1 MTQTGWLD
9 KPEEWNGIPRQ
20 EHSKPGVLK
29 AQLDWI
35 IEHGGAG
42 KPFLLKH
49 VPMRDKHRLQK
60 QTHNYRRDCGQY
72 GFRFEVRQLPGHV
85 KQAAQIREAYGED
98 GVGLWTV
105 WTPIE
110 QRAG

>member
-1 MTQTGWLD
+1 MMHAGWLD
-9 KPEEWNGIPRQ
+9 TPEEWNGIPRD
-20 EHSKPGVLK
+20 EHGKPGVLK
-29 AQLDWI
+29 AQLNWI
-35 IEHGGAG
+35 ITQRGAG

-60 QTHNYRRDCGQY
+60 QVHNYRREY
-72 GFRFEVRQLPGHV
+72 GKAGFTFAVRQLPGHV
-85 KQAAQIREAYGED
+85 KEAAPIRKAYGE
-98 GVGLWTV
+98 GAVGRWTV